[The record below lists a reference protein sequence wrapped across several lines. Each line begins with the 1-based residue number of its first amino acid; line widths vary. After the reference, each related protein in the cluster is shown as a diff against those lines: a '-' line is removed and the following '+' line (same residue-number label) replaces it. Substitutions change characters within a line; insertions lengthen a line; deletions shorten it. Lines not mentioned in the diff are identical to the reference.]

1 MAFDFK
7 KEYKEF
13 YLPAKTPS
21 LVEIPPMNYLAV
33 RGRGNPNQEGGAY
46 HQALELLYGMAY
58 TIKMSYKGPRSIE
71 GFFAYVVPPLEGL
84 WWQEGPCGIHPARKE
99 DFHWISLIRLPD
111 FVQRPDFEW
120 AAQEAAGKKKRDF
133 SPVEFFT
140 YHEGLCVQC
149 MHLGPYDDEPAT
161 VLAMGDFAAAHGYE
175 RDLASGRYHHEIY
188 LGDPRK
194 TAPDKLKTVIRHPI
208 QPAARLA
215 DG

>member
-120 AAQEAAGKKKRDF
+120 AAQEAAGKRSGISPPLSFSRITRGCACSVCTWAPMTTNLPPSLPWATLQRRTDTSVIWLQAGTTMKSTSATREKRRPT
-133 SPVEFFT
+133 SSKP
-140 YHEGLCVQC
+140 
-149 MHLGPYDDEPAT
+149 
-161 VLAMGDFAAAHGYE
+161 
-175 RDLASGRYHHEIY
+175 
-188 LGDPRK
+188 
-194 TAPDKLKTVIRHPI
+194 
-208 QPAARLA
+208 
-215 DG
+215 